1 MTLPQIDPPQIDPGH
16 FRKVLSA
23 YPTGVC
29 VVAALDGEGR
39 KHAMVVGSF
48 TSISLDPPLVG
59 FYPAKGSSSWG
70 AMAAIGS
77 FAVSVLGAD
86 QLAQC
91 QQFASRGM
99 DKFGDLSHGA
109 TAAGHPVIDD
119 ALAWFDCTLEA
130 VHEVGDHFLVVG
142 RVVALDGRAAREPL
156 LFYGGQ
162 YHGLG
167 DAVTAVPQPA

>member
-1 MTLPQIDPPQIDPGH
+1 MTAAPIEPAQIEPAQ

-59 FYPAKGSSSWG
+59 FYPATTSGSWA
-70 AMAAIGS
+70 AMAGIGG

-86 QLAQC
+86 QLALC

-99 DKFGDLSHGA
+99 DKFGDLAHGA

-119 ALAWFDCTLEA
+119 ALAWFDCTLEV

-142 RVVALDGRAAREPL
+142 RVQALDGQAAREPL

-167 DAVTAVPQPA
+167 EAVIATPQPA

>member
-1 MTLPQIDPPQIDPGH
+1 MPDALPIDPGH

-29 VVAALDGEGR
+29 VIAAQDGAGR

-59 FYPAKGSSSWG
+59 FYPARTSSSWA
-70 AMAAIGS
+70 AMAPIGS
-77 FAVSVLGAD
+77 FAISVRGAD

-91 QQFASRGM
+91 QQFAARGM
-99 DKFGDLSHGA
+99 DKFGDLAHGA
-109 TAAGHPVIDD
+109 TAAGHPLIDD

-130 VHEVGDHFLVVG
+130 THEVGDHYLVVG
-142 RVVALDGRAAREPL
+142 RVVALDGQAAREPL

-167 DAVTAVPQPA
+167 QAVTASPQPA